1 MEFLNAHMVAK
12 PRIVA
17 TDDAMRTIDAEL
29 KAVQENLGQRL
40 IARYAR
46 D

>member
-1 MEFLNAHMVAK
+1 VVTR

-29 KAVQENLGQRL
+29 KAVQEILGQRL
-40 IARYAR
+40 IAQYVRE
-46 D
+46 